1 MVDTKG
7 SEVCGRVKFRVQTD
21 DESNVA
27 LGEMRKDV
35 LEWPWK
41 IALLDGG
48 GVGGDGGI

>member
-7 SEVCGRVKFRVQTD
+7 SEVCGRVKCRVQTD
-21 DESNVA
+21 DESNIA
-27 LGEMRKDV
+27 PGEMRKDV

-48 GVGGDGGI
+48 GVSGNGGI